1 MLVELDPSSA
11 TSNFAVGVLPDK
23 PAVAQ
28 ARVLHVINGEHYSGA
43 ERVQDLL
50 AQYLGPCGFDVGFA
64 CLKPGKFAALRRA
77 KQAPLVELAMR
88 SRFDLRP
95 AQQLARLAKSEG
107 YSIIHTHTP
116 RAALV
121 GRVAAARAGLPLVHH
136 LHSPT
141 ANDSTRGW
149 HNFCNARMERYAVRG
164 AAAIIAVSHSLAE
177 YAINH
182 NFRVPIHVVPNG
194 VPSRGPLPARTVPS
208 GQWTL
213 GAVAL
218 FRPRKG
224 LEVLLESLALLRS
237 QGAAVRLRAI
247 GEFETA
253 AYRKAIDEQVSK
265 LQIAD
270 LVDWIGF
277 SNDVPAELQKLD
289 LFVLPSLFGE
299 GLPMV
304 ILEAM
309 AAGVPLVATQVE
321 GVTDAVRDGID
332 GLVVAPHDASALA
345 AAITRYLSGEVEWSR
360 IRRSAHER
368 QAKLFS
374 AESMAA
380 GTAEVYREVLRQ

>member
-11 TSNFAVGVLPDK
+11 ISSFAVGVLPGK
-23 PAVAQ
+23 PAVDQ

-64 CLKPGKFAALRRA
+64 CLKEGKFAALRRA
-77 KQAPLVELAMR
+77 QQAPLVELAMR

-121 GRVAAARAGLPLVHH
+121 GRVAAALAGLPLVHH

-164 AAAIIAVSHSLAE
+164 AAAIIAVSNSLAE
-177 YAINH
+177 YAVNQ

-194 VPSRGPLPARTVPS
+194 VPSRGPLPARTAPG

-213 GAVAL
+213 GTVAL

-237 QGAAVRLRAI
+237 QGAAVRLRAV

-253 AYRKAIDEQVSK
+253 AYRKTIDEQVSK

-270 LVDWIGF
+270 LVDWVGF

-332 GLVVAPHDASALA
+332 GLVVAPHDPSALA
-345 AAITRYLSGEVEWSR
+345 AAINRYVTGQVDWSR

-368 QAKLFS
+368 QAEHFS

-380 GTAEVYREVLRQ
+380 GTAEVYREVLGQ

>member
-1 MLVELDPSSA
+1 MLVA
-11 TSNFAVGVLPDK
+11 TEHSTVPPEFAAGVLPGQR
-23 PAVAQ
+23 PLAH

-64 CLKPGKFAALRRA
+64 SLKPGKFATLRRSQA
-77 KQAPLVELAMR
+77 APLVDLPMR
-88 SRFDLRP
+88 SRFDLKP
-95 AQQLARLAKSEG
+95 ARQIAQLVRSEN

-121 GRVAAARAGLPLVHH
+121 GRVAAALSGVPLVHH

-149 HNFCNARMERYAVRG
+149 QNFCNARMERYAVRG
-164 AAAIIAVSHSLAE
+164 ASAIIAVSTSLAE
-177 YAINH
+177 YALKQ
-182 NFRVPIHVVPNG
+182 NFRVPIQVVPNG
-194 VPSRGPLPARTVPS
+194 VPTRGPLSHCVTPS
-208 GQWTL
+208 GVWTL
-213 GAVAL
+213 GTVAL

-237 QGAAVRLRAI
+237 QDVPVRLRAV

-253 AYRKAIDEQVSK
+253 AYQQAILDQVCR
-265 LQIAD
+265 LRIGNF
-270 LVDWIGF
+270 VDWVGF
-277 SNDVPAELQKLD
+277 SDDVPAELWQMD

-299 GLPMV
+299 GLSMV

-309 AAGVPLVATQVE
+309 ASGVPLVATRVE

-332 GLVVAPHDASALA
+332 GLVVPPGDSIALA
-345 AAITRYLSGEVEWSR
+345 AEIRRYVTGDVDWSK
-360 IRRSAHER
+360 IRRSAQAR
-368 QAKLFS
+368 QAEHFS

-380 GTAEVYREVLRQ
+380 GTAEVYREVLGP

>member
-1 MLVELDPSSA
+1 MLVAFHSTA
-11 TSNFAVGVLPDK
+11 AVSNYAVGALPYK
-23 PAVAQ
+23 PAIAQ
-28 ARVLHVINGEHYSGA
+28 TRVLHVINGEHYSGA

-64 CLKPGKFAALRRA
+64 CLKSGKFAALRRDR
-77 KQAPLVELAMR
+77 QAPLVELSMR

-95 AQQLARLAKSEG
+95 AQHLARLARSEA

-116 RAALV
+116 RAAIV
-121 GRVAAARAGLPLVHH
+121 GRVAAALSGLPLVHH

-149 HNFCNARMERYAVRG
+149 HNFCNARMERFAVRG
-164 AAAIIAVSHSLAE
+164 AAAIIAVSNSLAE
-177 YAINH
+177 YALDQG
-182 NFRVPIHVVPNG
+182 FRVPVHVVPNG
-194 VPSRGPLPARTVPS
+194 VPTRGPLTVRAIPS
-208 GQWTL
+208 GLWTL
-213 GAVAL
+213 GTVAL

-224 LEVLLESLALLRS
+224 LEVLLEALALLRAE
-237 QGAAVRLRAI
+237 GAAVRLRAI

-253 AYRKAIDEQVSK
+253 AYRKMIERQVSR
-265 LQIAD
+265 LGIAD
-270 LVDWIGF
+270 LVDWVGF
-277 SNDVPAELQKLD
+277 TNDVPTELQKLD

-309 AAGVPLVATQVE
+309 AAGVPLVATRVE

-332 GLVVAPHDASALA
+332 GLVVAPHDPAALA
-345 AAITRYLSGEVEWSR
+345 AAINRYITGQVDWAQ
-360 IRRSAHER
+360 IRRSAHAR
-368 QAKLFS
+368 QAEHFS

-380 GTAEVYREVLRQ
+380 GTAEVYREVLGK